1 MKNIERKDLISA
13 VLVSRDEIDSELET
27 ELLEAIV
34 DAEADSAGDGD
45 AAMRA
50 IDAALTAAI
59 DRGVGNIQEADA
71 APETESGVHNDG
83 EDAEHSA

>member
-1 MKNIERKDLISA
+1 MKNIERKDLIDA
-13 VLVSRDEIDSELET
+13 VLVSRDEIDPELET

-34 DAEADSAGDGD
+34 DAETDFAGDGG

-59 DRGVGNIQEADA
+59 DRGVGYIQHADA
-71 APETESGVHNDG
+71 APAIESGVNSDG
-83 EDAEHSA
+83 DDAEHRA